1 VVKRMDFSFS
11 EDLQRLQK
19 LFKDFVKK
27 EIEPVADKIDKEE
40 MFPEEIFK
48 KAGELG
54 FLGASFPEKYGGTD
68 LGAVAYCLLNEEV
81 AYSSAAVGTV
91 FGAHAGIACHSVFV
105 GGTEAQKL
113 KYLAPMARGEK
124 LGAFA
129 LTEPTAGSDAA
140 GIKTKAVRKDG
151 MFIING
157 SKIWITN
164 GGKADVYVVYA
175 NLEKSEG
182 GRGGITAFIVEKEF
196 QGFAVGTI
204 EKHMGIHGS
213 STAELIF
220 DNMEVPLENLLG
232 EEGGGFVIAM
242 KALDFGR
249 MGLGAGCVGMAT
261 RCLHLSQDFAKQRV
275 QFGQPIIKQ
284 QAIQFKLAEMATQI
298 EAARLM
304 VYNCAWLADT
314 GKKFTKQS
322 AMTKLFCSQV
332 ANKCAYDAVQ
342 VHGGMGYMVD
352 YPVERFFRDARITEI
367 YEGTSEMQKLVIA
380 MQLQRE
386 RR

>member
-1 VVKRMDFSFS
+1 MDFSFS

-19 LFKDFVKK
+19 LFKEFVKK
-27 EIEPVADKIDKEE
+27 EIEPVADKIDKED
-40 MFPEEIFK
+40 MFPGEIFK

-105 GGTEAQKL
+105 GGTEEQKI
-113 KYLAPMARGEK
+113 KYLTPMAQGEK

-140 GIKTKAVRKDG
+140 GIKTAAVRKDG
-151 MFIING
+151 RFIING

-175 NLEKSEG
+175 NLAKSEG

-196 QGFAVGTI
+196 PGFSVGTI
-204 EKHMGIHGS
+204 EKHMGIRGS

-220 DNMEVPLENLLG
+220 DNMEVPLENMLG
-232 EEGGGFVIAM
+232 EEGGGFVVAM

-284 QAIQFKLAEMATQI
+284 QAIQFKL
-298 EAARLM
+298 
-304 VYNCAWLADT
+304 
-314 GKKFTKQS
+314 
-322 AMTKLFCSQV
+322 
-332 ANKCAYDAVQ
+332 
-342 VHGGMGYMVD
+342 
-352 YPVERFFRDARITEI
+352 
-367 YEGTSEMQKLVIA
+367 
-380 MQLQRE
+380 
-386 RR
+386 

>member
-1 VVKRMDFSFS
+1 MDFSLS
-11 EDLQRLQK
+11 EDLRSFQK
-19 LFKDFVKK
+19 VFRDFVKK

-40 MFPEEIFK
+40 MFPEEIFR
-48 KAGELG
+48 KAGALG

-68 LGAVAYCLLNEEV
+68 MGATAYCLLNEEV
-81 AYSSAAVGTV
+81 AYSSPAVGTV
-91 FGAHAGIACHSVFV
+91 LGAHAGIACHSVFV
-105 GGTEAQKL
+105 GGTEEQKI
-113 KYLAPMARGEK
+113 KYLTPIARGEK

-140 GIKTKAVRKDG
+140 VIKTKAVRKGDK
-151 MFIING
+151 FIVNG

-164 GGKADVYVVYA
+164 GGKADIYVVYA
-175 NLEKSEG
+175 NLEKSDA
-182 GRGGITAFIVEKEF
+182 GRGGISAFIVEKNF
-196 QGFAVGTI
+196 PGFSVGTI

-220 DNMEVPLENLLG
+220 DNMEVPAENLLG
-232 EEGGGFVIAM
+232 EEGGGFAVAM

-261 RCLHLSQDFAKQRV
+261 RCLHLSQDFAKGRV
-275 QFGQPIIKQ
+275 QFGKPIIKQ

-304 VYNCAWLADT
+304 VYHCAWLADT
-314 GKKFTKQS
+314 GKKFTKES
-322 AMTKLFCSQV
+322 AMTKLFSSQT
-332 ANKCAYDAVQ
+332 ANMCAFEAVQ
-342 VHGGMGYMVD
+342 IHGGMGYMVE
-352 YPVERFFRDARITEI
+352 YPVERFYRDARITEI

-380 MQLQRE
+380 MQLLRE

>member
-1 VVKRMDFSFS
+1 MDFSLT
-11 EDLQRLQK
+11 EDNVRLQK
-19 LFKDFVKK
+19 LFRDFVKK

-40 MFPEEIFK
+40 LFPYEIFK

-54 FLGASFPEKYGGTD
+54 FLGASFPEEYGGTD
-68 LGAVAYCLLNEEV
+68 MGAVAYCLLNEEV
-81 AYSSAAVGTV
+81 AYSSPAVGTV
-91 FGAHAGIACHSVFV
+91 LGAHAGIACHSIFV
-105 GGTEAQKL
+105 GGTEEQKL
-113 KYLAPMARGEK
+113 KYLKPLATGEK

-140 GIKTKAVRKDG
+140 GIKTRAVRKGDK
-151 MFIING
+151 FIING

-164 GGKADVYVVYA
+164 GGRADVYVVYA
-175 NLEKSEG
+175 DLEKSET
-182 GRGGITAFIVEKEF
+182 GRGGISAFIVEKEF
-196 QGFAVGTI
+196 PGFAVGTI

-220 DNMEVPLENLLG
+220 DEMEVPAENLLG
-232 EEGGGFVIAM
+232 EENGGFAIAM

-275 QFGQPIIKQ
+275 QFGRAIIKQ
-284 QAIQFKLAEMATQI
+284 QAIQFKLAEMATSI

-304 VYNCAWLADT
+304 VYNCAWLADN
-314 GKKFTKQS
+314 GKKFTKQA
-322 AMTKLFCSQV
+322 AMTKLFTSQV
-332 ANKCAYDAVQ
+332 ANRCAYEAVQ
-342 VHGGMGYMVD
+342 IHGGMGYMTD
-352 YPVERFFRDARITEI
+352 YPVERFYRDARITEI

-380 MQLQRE
+380 MQLLRE

>member
-1 VVKRMDFSFS
+1 MDFSLS

-19 LFKDFVKK
+19 LFRDFVKK

-40 MFPEEIFK
+40 IFPSEIIR

-54 FLGASFPEKYGGTD
+54 FLGASFPEQYGGTD
-68 LGAVAYCLLNEEV
+68 MGAAAYCLLNEEV
-81 AYSSAAVGTV
+81 AYSSATV
-91 FGAHAGIACHSVFV
+91 ATVIGAHSGIACHSLFV
-105 GGTEAQKL
+105 GGTEEQKQ

-140 GIKTKAVRKDG
+140 GIKTRAVRKGDK
-151 MFIING
+151 FIVNG
-157 SKIWITN
+157 TKIWITN
-164 GGKADVYVVYA
+164 GGKADVYIVYG
-175 NLEKSEG
+175 NLEKSDR
-182 GRGGITAFIVEKEF
+182 GRGGICAFIVEK
-196 QGFAVGTI
+196 GFPGFSVGTI
-204 EKHMGIHGS
+204 EKHMGIRGS

-220 DNMEVPLENLLG
+220 EDMEVPEENLLG
-232 EEGGGFVIAM
+232 EENDGFAIAM

-275 QFGQPIIKQ
+275 QFGKPIIKQ
-284 QAIQFKLAEMATQI
+284 QAIQFKLAEMATDI

-314 GKKFTKQS
+314 GRKFTKQS
-322 AMTKLFCSQV
+322 AMVKLFTSRV
-332 ANKCAYDAVQ
+332 ANRCAYEAVQ
-342 VHGGMGYMVD
+342 IHGGMGYMTD
-352 YPVERFFRDARITEI
+352 YPVERFYRDARVTEI

-380 MQLQRE
+380 MQLMRE